1 GLGPTQF
8 HDDGTAVAIGEE
20 HRAALAAAGSA
31 APDGPAAG
39 RLRRPGACRRANDG
53 LRIIPGERAPTR
65 APRRGLL
72 EEKTRWHSATTRA
85 AARRTDRHALRAR
98 RLGQHRPPSCNEDNR
113 KQGQSAHLDIRN
125 LYVVAGA
132 RAIRSP
138 AHGVEPASLGRR
150 QGWRASAAYLK
161 GLALI
166 ASPFLPHE
174 GGLVMPRLNM
184 FPPL

>member
-20 HRAALAAAGSA
+20 HLAALAAAGSA

-113 KQGQSAHLDIRN
+113 KQDQSAHSGYPESICRRRSVGDQVTHAWRQ
-125 LYVVAGA
+125 AGA
-132 RAIRSP
+132 TRTP
-138 AHGVEPASLGRR
+138 AELANARCLSEGIGVDRLTLFPA
-150 QGWRASAAYLK
+150 
-161 GLALI
+161 
-166 ASPFLPHE
+166 
-174 GGLVMPRLNM
+174 
-184 FPPL
+184 